1 MSFFDDASLVM
12 IPSGY
17 KDQKV
22 YSVKPIDGNG
32 DLTFSRGS
40 DIEATRVASNGF
52 IQKAA
57 VNLLLQSNTYNTSWT
72 ATNATLTSGQSGYDG
87 SNDAWLL
94 QNTTSASTYI
104 AQNPSTSGVV
114 TFSVYAKA
122 GSVNWVRI
130 STSGFA
136 NGSYFNLTDGTMGV
150 SSGLIART
158 ITSVGGGWYRITIT
172 HTGTTGMFIFT
183 GSADN
188 TLAQTAGDNIYIQD
202 AQINY
207 GLVAQEYQE
216 TTTTTV
222 VSGITNDMPRLD
234 YSGGASCPSALLE
247 PSRQNLVT
255 QSEYFPNIGTGLS
268 ATNNFS
274 TSPEGV
280 SNSTKLTELAG
291 TNTKLVTIDSVSY
304 TSGTTYTH
312 SFFAKSTS
320 RYIQMYFSNSIFTND
335 YANFDLVN
343 GVVGGK
349 SGDVTSSIE
358 DYGNGWFR
366 CIATIAAPVSA
377 AASNLLLLID
387 DVNATRGQSYTGD
400 GSSFAE
406 IYGFQCEAGS
416 YPTSY
421 IPTYGTSNSRT
432 ADACSKTGIS
442 SLLNDS
448 EGTFF
453 VEIESLSTDSAT
465 KVITIGDGTS
475 LNRVQIFYQAGTN
488 ITTNLISG
496 GTPQV
501 TGFTTA
507 TSQTDNHKVLI
518 RYASNNAKMYLDGV
532 EIASDTSVI
541 TPTGLNKISFDNGT
555 GTSDFQG
562 KLKQLLYFP
571 TALSDADCI
580 ALTQ

>member
-22 YSVKPIDGNG
+22 YSVKPIDGSG

-40 DIEATRVASNGF
+40 DIEATRVASNGY

-57 VNLLLQSNTYNTSWT
+57 VNLLLQSNTFSTSWST
-72 ATNATLTSGQSGYDG
+72 SSATVTGGQSGYDG
-87 SNDAWLL
+87 SSNAWLL
-94 QNTTSASTYI
+94 QATATTSTARLQQGVSLTGVHT
-104 AQNPSTSGVV
+104 TSI
-114 TFSVYAKA
+114 YAKA
-122 GSVNWVRI
+122 GTTDWIAVQMWSNHFAYFDVANGVVGGSGSAIDAAIESVGNGFYRCSITYNASSVGNMWVYVI
-130 STSGFA
+130 DGNGSTNVTSGKTA
-136 NGSYFNLTDGTMGV
+136 YV
-150 SSGLIART
+150 Q
-158 ITSVGGGWYRITIT
+158 
-172 HTGTTGMFIFT
+172 
-183 GSADN
+183 SA
-188 TLAQTAGDNIYIQD
+188 QV
-202 AQINY
+202 NY

-216 TTTTTV
+216 TTTTSVIT
-222 VSGITNDMPRLD
+222 GITNDMPRLD
-234 YSGGASCPSALLE
+234 YSGGASCPSLLLE
-247 PSRQNLVT
+247 PSRQNLVAN
-255 QSEYFPNIGTGLS
+255 SEYFPNIGTGLS

-358 DYGNGWFR
+358 DYGNGWLR
-366 CIATIAAPVSA
+366 CIATIVAPLTG

-421 IPTYGTSNSRT
+421 IPCYGTSNSRT
-432 ADACSKTGIS
+432 SESCSKTGIS
-442 SLLNDS
+442 SLIGQTEGTIFWEGKVPVFGQQLAIITSAAGNEVNRLQLYVDATGKIGLYRGDASVNILSASTYAVGSTLKIAGVYKLNDCALYVNGVLV
-448 EGTFF
+448 GTD
-453 VEIESLSTDSAT
+453 TSAT
-465 KVITIGDGTS
+465 IPPTPSVLYLSQYVDGTAS
-475 LNRVQIFYQAGTN
+475 AASIAQALLFKTRLSN
-488 ITTNLISG
+488 ADLATL
-496 GTPQV
+496 
-501 TGFTTA
+501 TA
-507 TSQTDNHKVLI
+507 
-518 RYASNNAKMYLDGV
+518 
-532 EIASDTSVI
+532 
-541 TPTGLNKISFDNGT
+541 
-555 GTSDFQG
+555 
-562 KLKQLLYFP
+562 
-571 TALSDADCI
+571 
-580 ALTQ
+580 